1 MSNAKVIGNIMPM
14 LEEVLRIS
22 IDQHYIWVV

>member
-14 LEEVLRIS
+14 LGEVLRIG